1 MLNMLL
7 AVIRTIISELVDLL
21 LRRVCCHGVTETE
34 EGCRE
39 KIVGIILTTLAALLC
54 TAIDYF
60 LNQED

>member
-7 AVIRTIISELVDLL
+7 AVIRTIIAVAAGLH
-21 LRRVCCHGVTETE
+21 HGVTEDQRRDA
-34 EGCRE
+34 RE
-39 KIVGIILTTLAALLC
+39 KIVGIILTTMAALLC